1 VGGRGVYKS
10 GERVPEKPLAV
21 SFMGDFDLVF
31 LCLICESVKAQNIV
45 KGGITHDF
53 ELVFQNHE

>member
-21 SFMGDFDLVF
+21 SFVGDFDLVF
-31 LCLICESVKAQNIV
+31 LCFICEWVRAQNTHL
-45 KGGITHDF
+45 GGITHDF